1 MSNLRIGALV
11 SGGGTNLQA
20 IIDACERKEVPA
32 EVSVVISN
40 VKAAHALQRATRHN
54 IPARVIDH
62 HDFLDRESFEQALIA
77 ELESRQV
84 HLVCLAGFMRVLS
97 PLFVRQYA
105 GRVMNIHPALL
116 PAFKGLWGH
125 HVHDAVIASGARFS
139 GCTVHF
145 VTEDVDGGP
154 IIVQRVAPVLE
165 SDDAATLAARVLVEE
180 HKAYPEAIARFA
192 SGRLKVAGNR
202 VLTLTEER

>member
-1 MSNLRIGALV
+1 MANLRVGVLV

-20 IIDACERKEVPA
+20 IIDAVERRDVPA
-32 EVSVVISN
+32 EVSVVVSN
-40 VKAAHALQRATRHN
+40 VRTAHALQRAAQHG
-54 IPARVIDH
+54 IPAAVIDH
-62 HDFLDRESFEQALIA
+62 HDFPDRASFEQALIA
-77 ELESRQV
+77 ELRSRRV
-84 HLVCLAGFMRVLS
+84 ELVCLAGFMRVLS
-97 PLFVRQYA
+97 PLFVREYA
-105 GRVMNIHPALL
+105 GRIMNIHPALL

-125 HVHDAVIASGARFS
+125 HVHEAVIASGVRFS

-154 IIVQRVAPVLE
+154 IIVQRAVPVLE

-192 SGRLKVAGNR
+192 SGRLIIAGNR
-202 VLTLTEER
+202 VMTRAEER